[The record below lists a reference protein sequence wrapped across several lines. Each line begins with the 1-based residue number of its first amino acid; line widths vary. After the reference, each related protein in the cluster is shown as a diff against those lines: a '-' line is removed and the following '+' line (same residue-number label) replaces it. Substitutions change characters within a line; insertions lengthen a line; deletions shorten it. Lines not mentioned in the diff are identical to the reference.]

1 MFASVKVYICTR
13 VPACVGEHVC
23 VFAFVKVYIC
33 TLVPAC
39 AGPIL
44 MLSLPQLLSTIF
56 TEEGSVS
63 SACYHALDTLSL
75 TFNSWNY

>member
-23 VFAFVKVYIC
+23 VLAFVKVYIC

-56 TEEGSVS
+56 S
-63 SACYHALDTLSL
+63 SACYHALDTLSP